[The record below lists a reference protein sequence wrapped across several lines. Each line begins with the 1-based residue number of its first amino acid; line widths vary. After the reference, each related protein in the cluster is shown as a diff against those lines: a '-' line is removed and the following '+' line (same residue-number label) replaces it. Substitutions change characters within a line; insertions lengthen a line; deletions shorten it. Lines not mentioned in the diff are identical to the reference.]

1 MILCGEDR
9 RQFSSQNEIPL
20 NNTTRGR
27 KKISGAESHSAENCS
42 MLAFFLYI
50 LDISFKISAPAK
62 SSQGRGNRAA
72 SIGRGKKAQESG
84 YSGSSQNHKAA
95 VPACIPAHQK
105 YNLGYAA
112 AQATKPGLCRK
123 TCGHWAILEHC
134 NSLPIKGVSTGLLK
148 CWENSL
154 HPEKERTWITAEDR
168 NENPFSPSLKQTN
181 KQTNLKDHLRRPF
194 LFQNPKYV
202 CQMATY

>member
-1 MILCGEDR
+1 
-9 RQFSSQNEIPL
+9 
-20 NNTTRGR
+20 
-27 KKISGAESHSAENCS
+27 

-84 YSGSSQNHKAA
+84 YSGSSQTHKAA

-123 TCGHWAILEHC
+123 RCGHWAILEHC

-168 NENPFSPSLKQTN
+168 NENSFSPSLIQTN
-181 KQTNLKDHLRRPF
+181 KQTNKPERPPQETIPFPKSQIHLSDGYILNYICHWP
-194 LFQNPKYV
+194 LLLLTAQVPQE
-202 CQMATY
+202 CDTW